1 MDKYGQTNS
10 VLVFY
15 IGLLKVFYSPE
26 TCFDKCHQYYC
37 VCEGQIMLEKLWLS
51 IIITFSLNLF
61 LQISTFSENNID
73 TGKEQ
78 RIFTPEQILVKILP
92 RSN

>member
-1 MDKYGQTNS
+1 
-10 VLVFY
+10 
-15 IGLLKVFYSPE
+15 
-26 TCFDKCHQYYC
+26 
-37 VCEGQIMLEKLWLS
+37 MLEKLWLS